1 MKITKQQLERLIKEE
16 MENTL
21 QEKYKA
27 LLSGSETLLTK
38 WQPKTSE
45 GKLYKK
51 QLHELLSKVKSQPIV
66 ISMEGEGT
74 INELN
79 KTTT

>member
-21 QEKYKA
+21 QEKQDSKYEA

-45 GKLYKK
+45 GELYKK
-51 QLHELLSKVKSQPIV
+51 QLHKLLSKVKS
-66 ISMEGEGT
+66 
-74 INELN
+74 
-79 KTTT
+79 